1 MEFRARRSYGD
12 LLLSGGVLLFVLSVL
27 VAFDE
32 RVREQASAT
41 FRGVSSSSP
50 SNLGALMGEMADV
63 TLGALWSQSLD
74 HAPLL
79 VFIVAASVLVLAM
92 ART

>member
-1 MEFRARRSYGD
+1 MESRARRSYGD
-12 LLLSGGVLLFVLSVL
+12 LLLSGGVLLFVLAVL
-27 VAFDE
+27 VSSDE
-32 RVREQASAT
+32 RVREQGSATLRGLSSASA
-41 FRGVSSSSP
+41 GD
-50 SNLGALMGEMADV
+50 LGGRLTEMADV
-63 TLGALWSQSLD
+63 TMDALMSQSLD